1 MSGNYIS
8 QAAIFLVQLFFDI
21 FILAFLLR
29 YLLTK
34 LRINSY
40 NPLSEVIIRV
50 TNPVLKPL
58 RRMIPGYYGI
68 DWSSIIALLLIQ
80 SLEIIITQL
89 IIRGDVI
96 AINALFILTMAN
108 LLKMILYIYMFTIII
123 QVIISWINPG
133 AYNPIVTIMSQ
144 LTDPILRPV
153 RRIASFGGGLDFSPL
168 IVLVIIQLLMIL
180 IISPLMEI
188 GFRLSY

>member
-58 RRMIPGYYGI
+58 RRMIPGYYGF
-68 DWSSIIALLLIQ
+68 DWSSIVALLLIQ

-123 QVIISWINPG
+123 QVIISWINPS

>member
-58 RRMIPGYYGI
+58 RRMIPGYYGV
-68 DWSSIIALLLIQ
+68 DWSSIVALLLIQ

-108 LLKMILYIYMFTIII
+108 
-123 QVIISWINPG
+123 
-133 AYNPIVTIMSQ
+133 
-144 LTDPILRPV
+144 
-153 RRIASFGGGLDFSPL
+153 
-168 IVLVIIQLLMIL
+168 
-180 IISPLMEI
+180 
-188 GFRLSY
+188 

>member
-58 RRMIPGYYGI
+58 RRMIPGYYGV
-68 DWSSIIALLLIQ
+68 DWSSIVALLLIQ

>member
-34 LRINSY
+34 LRVNSY
-40 NPLSEVIIRV
+40 NPLSEVIMKV

-58 RRMIPGYYGI
+58 RRMIPGYYGV
-68 DWSSIIALLLIQ
+68 DWSSIVALLLIQ

-123 QVIISWINPG
+123 QVIISWINPS

>member
-133 AYNPIVTIMSQ
+133 AHNPITTIMYQ
-144 LTDPILRPV
+144 LTEPILKSV
-153 RRIASFGGGLDFSPL
+153 RRIASFGGSLDFSPL

>member
-58 RRMIPGYYGI
+58 RRMIPGYYGV
-68 DWSSIIALLLIQ
+68 DWSSIVALLLIQ

-123 QVIISWINPG
+123 QVIISWINPS

>member
-1 MSGNYIS
+1 
-8 QAAIFLVQLFFDI
+8 
-21 FILAFLLR
+21 
-29 YLLTK
+29 
-34 LRINSY
+34 
-40 NPLSEVIIRV
+40 
-50 TNPVLKPL
+50 
-58 RRMIPGYYGI
+58 MIPGYYGV
-68 DWSSIIALLLIQ
+68 DWSSIVALLLIQ

-123 QVIISWINPG
+123 QVIISWINPS